1 MSSFGSSDRLRSDY
15 GALGPSAL
23 TQIKAEVHLGDQNYS
38 SFDGASHE
46 FHSPVSG
53 NIAGQRVPRRRGLRS
68 ARENPDICAVR
79 RFALHT
85 VDATG
90 LAQAMI
96 LRIQTLLLPIQTL
109 VLAALW
115 PLVQR

>member
-1 MSSFGSSDRLRSDY
+1 MRSGGSEY
-15 GALGPSAL
+15 GALGPIAL
-23 TQIKAEVHLGDQNYS
+23 TQIKAEVHLGDQNHS
-38 SFDGASHE
+38 SFDGESHE
-46 FHSPVSG
+46 FHPPVSG

-68 ARENPDICAVR
+68 ARENPDICAIR
-79 RFALHT
+79 RFALRA

-90 LAQAMI
+90 LARAMI

-109 VLAALW
+109 FLAAHW

>member
-1 MSSFGSSDRLRSDY
+1 MRSGGSEY
-15 GALGPSAL
+15 GAVGPIAL
-23 TQIKAEVHLGDQNYS
+23 TQIKAEVHLGDQNYT

-53 NIAGQRVPRRRGLRS
+53 NIAGHYVPRRGGIRS

-79 RFALHT
+79 RFALHA

-109 VLAALW
+109 VLAAHW